1 MVSLNAPVFFGT
13 VANASDWASI
23 TIFSLIMGEFLRITG
38 LGFPS
43 AYVRFFHLL
52 THRTDVIIFFL
63 IVVQIFFAECF
74 VFRLIMGILLFI
86 EGVVFYI
93 RCNIV
98 LFQQFIV
105 LLAPITCIGSEFF

>member
-63 IVVQIFFAECF
+63 IVVQVFFAESL

-86 EGVVFYI
+86 EGVVLYKWNDVF
-93 RCNIV
+93 
-98 LFQQFIV
+98 LFQ
-105 LLAPITCIGSEFF
+105 